1 MVALVVVLVLLLV
14 VVLVLV
20 LVVVV
25 VLVEGTYLAARKLH
39 HELIIADHTS
49 SKPINYQPFKKL
61 DFESLKCDR
70 CVGRAN
76 LAFVDLSSILNKP
89 EL

>member
-1 MVALVVVLVLLLV
+1 MVALVVVLVLLLL
-14 VVLVLV
+14 LVL
-20 LVVVV
+20 
-25 VLVEGTYLAARKLH
+25 VLVEGTYLSARKLH

-61 DFESLKCDR
+61 DFESLKCDG

-76 LAFVDLSSILNKP
+76 LAFVDLSSILNKL

>member
-1 MVALVVVLVLLLV
+1 MVALVVVLVLLLL
-14 VVLVLV
+14 LV
-20 LVVVV
+20 
-25 VLVEGTYLAARKLH
+25 VEGTYLSARKLH

-61 DFESLKCDR
+61 DFESLKCDG
-70 CVGRAN
+70 CFGRAN